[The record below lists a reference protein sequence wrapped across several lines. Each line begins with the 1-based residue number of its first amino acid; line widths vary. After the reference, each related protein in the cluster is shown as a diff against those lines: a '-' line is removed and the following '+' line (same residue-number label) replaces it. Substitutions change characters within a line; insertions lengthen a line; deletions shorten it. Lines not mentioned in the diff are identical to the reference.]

1 MGKPKLHQRSMLS
14 RQRRVKMTMKT
25 VLLILTLQKEP
36 MTPAAIATMR
46 TITAMAGEGIRRA
59 DLELTSETITLTSTA
74 EEV

>member
-1 MGKPKLHQRSMLS
+1 MLS

-25 VLLILTLQKEP
+25 VLLILTLQKEA

-46 TITAMAGEGIRRA
+46 AITAMAGEGIRRA